1 MRDMRHSLPAPLLWL
16 TRALGFIGRHGPAG
30 FALSIF
36 LGLALPGLAA
46 TMRPVLPVSIFCF
59 VALSFARA
67 DFGGV
72 ARVVR
77 RPAALAAAF
86 LWITLG
92 MPLLIEAG
100 LLVVGREALNPGL
113 LLGLALVAA
122 APPLM
127 GFPAYAALLR
137 IDNSLGMALLVLSLT
152 FTPLAAPPLASFVA
166 GSAVPIQASTLAVRL
181 LLLLAGAG
189 AAALALRALA
199 GPARLAARRQV
210 LDGVNVV
217 LYFVFAIAAMDG
229 VIDATLADPGRT
241 LRFLA
246 IGTGLAALGFVAAQV
261 LMRGFGPAQAFVLGL
276 GTGMRNTGLLV
287 AAMGAACPPDTYLF
301 FALLQFPIYCAPLLV
316 SPLARM
322 MVPKAQRSA

>member
-1 MRDMRHSLPAPLLWL
+1 MPAAPRALAAPFRALGA
-16 TRALGFIGRHGPAG
+16 ALGFIGRHGPAG

-46 TMRPVLPVSIFCF
+46 TMRPVLPACIFCF

-77 RPAALAAAF
+77 RPAALAVAF
-86 LWITLG
+86 LWITFG
-92 MPLLIEAG
+92 MPALIEAG
-100 LLVVGREALNPGL
+100 LLAIGREAVSPGL

-137 IDNSLGMALLVLSLT
+137 IDNSLGMALLVLALAV
-152 FTPLAAPPLASFVA
+152 TPLVAPSLASFIA
-166 GSAVPIQASTLAVRL
+166 GAAVPIDSTTLAIRL

-189 AAALALRALA
+189 AAALLLRAVA
-199 GPARLAARRQV
+199 SPARLAARREV
-210 LDGVNVV
+210 LDGINVV

-229 VIDATLADPGRT
+229 VIDATLADPART
-241 LRFLA
+241 LRFLLV
-246 IGTGLAALGFVAAQV
+246 GSGLAALGFAAAQAI
-261 LMRGFGPAQAFVLGL
+261 MRAFGPAQAFVLGL

-316 SPLARM
+316 APLARA
-322 MVPKAQRSA
+322 MVPLAQRSA